1 MQNHILVVED
11 EHAIAEVLMAYARKD
26 GFTAHHIDR
35 GLEVLPYM
43 KKHGADLVLLDL
55 MLPDCAGID
64 ICKSLRRVSDT
75 PVIMVTA
82 RVSEIDRLLGL
93 ELGADDYICKPF
105 SAREVMARIRAV
117 LRRSRPETAET
128 VVVGK
133 LILYPGLYAV
143 YYHGTE
149 MELTPKEFQILLLL
163 GTKRNQVITRESI
176 MDQVYGR
183 ALAVS
188 DRCVDSHIKNIRRK
202 MMQVSD
208 EVDPIA
214 GVYGVG
220 YKLRL
225 GEENHRISNA
235 DGVGIAFD
243 EGKR

>member
-1 MQNHILVVED
+1 MNNHILVVED
-11 EHAIAEVLMAYARKD
+11 EHAIAEVLVAYARKD
-26 GFTAHHIDR
+26 GFTTHHIDR
-35 GLEVLPYM
+35 GLDVLPYM

-55 MLPDCAGID
+55 MLPDCAGIEL
-64 ICKSLRRVSDT
+64 CKSLRRFSDT

-117 LRRSRPETAET
+117 LRRSKPETGET

-133 LILYPGLYAV
+133 LILYPGLYDV

-149 MELTPKEFQILLLL
+149 LDLTPKEFQILLLL
-163 GTKRNQVITRESI
+163 ATKRNHVISRESI
-176 MDQVYGR
+176 MERIYENSQ
-183 ALAVS
+183 AVS
-188 DRCVDSHIKNIRRK
+188 DRCVDSHIKNIRKK
-202 MMQVSD
+202 MMQLSED
-208 EVDPIA
+208 VDPIA

-225 GEENHRISNA
+225 GEAEHKPAKSESESVDKSQR
-235 DGVGIAFD
+235 
-243 EGKR
+243 

>member
-1 MQNHILVVED
+1 MQSHILVVED
-11 EHAIAEVLMAYARKD
+11 EHAIAEVLIAYARKD
-26 GFTAHHIDR
+26 GFTTHHIDR
-35 GLEVLPYM
+35 GLDVLPYM

-55 MLPDCAGID
+55 MLPDCAGIEV
-64 ICKSLRRVSDT
+64 CKSLRRISDT

-93 ELGADDYICKPF
+93 EIGADDYICKPF
-105 SAREVMARIRAV
+105 SAREVMARVRAV
-117 LRRSRPETAET
+117 LRRSRPETAEM

-133 LILYPGLYAV
+133 LVLYPGLYTV
-143 YYHGTE
+143 CYHGTE

-176 MDQVYGR
+176 MDRIYDR
-183 ALAVS
+183 AQAVS

-225 GEENHRISNA
+225 GEDDHTMSITGG
-235 DGVGIAFD
+235 D
-243 EGKR
+243 